1 MRWACP
7 SMGRTDVHVL
17 ATVGRCTVSPRSRA
31 VDPPGT
37 GGPETFPMGRCPGHL
52 AGRSRAHR
60 RAMAHSALDSLRSQW
75 EPLAHSPQSRDALAA
90 LFEQEPTLDVLGVED
105 LGELVDALRGPRRRL
120 DAITADRILG
130 LLVAHQDVDP
140 LVAVAV
146 VVALVPGLMG
156 VARRLSW
163 GATGPWGGPECFA
176 GELLTTT
183 WEVVTDWAGR
193 RREYMAPALL
203 SAVRKRLERR
213 AACWRREM
221 GERAEMTNVEGLEGP
236 SLSAAEHLARALE
249 DATEIIGRRNTAVVY
264 ARRVLGMTATDLA
277 ALTGESR
284 HALDRCLARG
294 ERQLCG

>member
-1 MRWACP
+1 M
-7 SMGRTDVHVL
+7 
-17 ATVGRCTVSPRSRA
+17 
-31 VDPPGT
+31 
-37 GGPETFPMGRCPGHL
+37 
-52 AGRSRAHR
+52 AHR
-60 RAMAHSALDSLRSQW
+60 ALDSLRSQW

-90 LFEQEPTLDVLGVED
+90 LCEQEPSLDVLGVED

-120 DAITADRILG
+120 DAIMADRILG
-130 LLVAHQDVDP
+130 VLVAHQDVDP

-183 WEVVTDWAGR
+183 WEVVSDWAGR

-203 SAVRKRLERR
+203 SAIRKRLERR

-221 GERAEMTNVEGLEGP
+221 GERAEMTDVEGIEGP
-236 SLSAAEHLARALE
+236 SLSAAERLARALE
-249 DATEIIGRRNTAVVY
+249 DATEVIGRRNTAVVY